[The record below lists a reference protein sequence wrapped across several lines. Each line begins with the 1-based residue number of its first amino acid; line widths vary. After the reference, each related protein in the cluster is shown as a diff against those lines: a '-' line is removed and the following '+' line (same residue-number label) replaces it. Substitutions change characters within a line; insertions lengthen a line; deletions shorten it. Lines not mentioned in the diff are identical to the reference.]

1 MHTAG
6 PCLRCPLHKVQ
17 LSSRNPHLIAT
28 ILAWVSG
35 GPSHRQRI
43 AECLIQTLLTTVLAP
58 FFLFVVV
65 VVWLCFTLVRVCGEK
80 SSRPWCTCEHQVFIA
95 TQVVVAP
102 SSACLA
108 IIIIKSLTLQK
119 LRLQMCFSLVIV
131 NHWPLTSDFTCD
143 ERAACVNSNSAKLD
157 RASTFQCAKV
167 VAYEHFQRLWQV
179 QVAIWLPS
187 PFVLLWALAG
197 CLAPETC
204 KSTTSALAIAS
215 TDTLGEHLQCTAVA
229 LRFYR
234 RSSIEK

>member
-1 MHTAG
+1 MFTVPSTQGSALCEKPAPHRNDSSLGVWRPKSQTTNRGVPHTD
-6 PCLRCPLHKVQ
+6 
-17 LSSRNPHLIAT
+17 SSYNC
-28 ILAWVSG
+28 S
-35 GPSHRQRI
+35 
-43 AECLIQTLLTTVLAP
+43 CP

-65 VVWLCFTLVRVCGEK
+65 VVWLCFTLVRVCDEK
-80 SSRPWCTCEHQVFIA
+80 SSHPWCTCEHQVFIA
-95 TQVVVAP
+95 TQVAVAP

-143 ERAACVNSNSAKLD
+143 ECAACVNSNSAKLH

-179 QVAIWLPS
+179 QVATWLPS
-187 PFVLLWALAG
+187 PFVLLWALAD

-215 TDTLGEHLQCTAVA
+215 TDTLGEHLQCTTVA
-229 LRFYR
+229 FRFYR